1 MQWYICSFFSNLWC
15 VFLVFGWP
23 TTTTHQATFLALVR
37 LLWDFTFYIFE
48 KSLESK
54 PIMFTYDDEHQQSP
68 KDASSKN
75 NKDTNILILLDNQGW
90 NKMVSILGMFKII
103 RSFSIFIYWLVL

>member
-1 MQWYICSFFSNLWC
+1 
-15 VFLVFGWP
+15 
-23 TTTTHQATFLALVR
+23 
-37 LLWDFTFYIFE
+37 
-48 KSLESK
+48 
-54 PIMFTYDDEHQQSP
+54 MFTYDDEHQQSP

-90 NKMVSILGMFKII
+90 NKMVSMLGMFKII